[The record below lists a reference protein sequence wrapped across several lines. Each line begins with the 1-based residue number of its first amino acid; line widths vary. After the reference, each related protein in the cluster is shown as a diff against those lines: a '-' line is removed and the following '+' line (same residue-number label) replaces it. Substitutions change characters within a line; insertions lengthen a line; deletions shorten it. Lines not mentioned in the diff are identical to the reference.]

1 MNALSGK
8 ELIKRIKPELPS
20 LGILS
25 SSIAMEPN
33 GAVTLTVN
41 YILTDELLS
50 KMALVEDASNTV
62 TLAGG
67 GTD

>member
-1 MNALSGK
+1 MSALSGR

-25 SSIAMEPN
+25 SSIAMETN

-50 KMALVEDASNTV
+50 KMALTEEEVNNGRGSQKSS
-62 TLAGG
+62 
-67 GTD
+67 